1 MTRGAVTRSPVTRRH
16 RRPLAG
22 RSILVTRPRA
32 QSRPLCDR
40 LRALGARV
48 VVIPTIEIVPP
59 PAGGAF
65 DRAMRRFKYYDWV
78 VLTSANGARACVSR
92 ATAIGIDL
100 RSQQR
105 VRWAAV
111 GPATAAVLRRAR
123 VHVAMIPSRFL
134 TEAIGRELPD
144 VRGRRILLARTD
156 VASPALVRAL
166 RARGAKVDVVAA
178 YRTVVGPRRAAPR
191 VKRVFSSG
199 GVDIVVFTSASTVR
213 GLLRLLGTRRK
224 ALEQVTNVCIGP
236 VTAAAVSEAG
246 LRPGAVA
253 REYTIDGLIEAL
265 LEVSDRGTN
274 RPAR

>member
-1 MTRGAVTRSPVTRRH
+1 MNRIRAINR

-32 QSRPLCDR
+32 QSRSLCDR

-59 PAGGAF
+59 PPGGAF
-65 DRAMRRFKYYDWV
+65 DRAVRRVTQYDWV
-78 VLTSANGARACVSR
+78 ILTSANGARACVSR
-92 ATAIGIDL
+92 AAALGLDL
-100 RSQQR
+100 RSPR
-105 VRWAAV
+105 HLRWAAV

-123 VHVAMIPSRFL
+123 IHVAMIPSRFL
-134 TEAIGRELPD
+134 TEAIARELPD
-144 VRGRRILLARTD
+144 VKGRRILLARTD
-156 VASPALVRAL
+156 VASPALVDAL

-178 YRTVVGPRRAAPR
+178 YRTVIGPRGAGPR

-199 GVDIVVFTSASTVR
+199 GVDVVIFTSPSTVR
-213 GLLRLLGTRRK
+213 GLLRLLGAGRA
-224 ALEQVTNVCIGP
+224 ALKQVTTVCIGP
-236 VTAAAVSEAG
+236 VTAAAVKDAG

-265 LEVSDRGTN
+265 LEVSERGKN
-274 RPAR
+274 RSAR